1 MIGVARTLLGSKVT
15 AVISGA
21 KQMALGAV
29 SLVLLGCD
37 NRRIR
42 DELPTYLFASCFLAV
57 SSFSAIIFVGLAAR
71 LRPYRLLL
79 FLVGFSLTASAQ
91 NWSPFLDPSR
101 AVDWTSAGFTIPN
114 YTANCA
120 TQPSLATGSGAASA
134 NATAIQNALNS
145 CDATH
150 NVVNIPAGTFYTV
163 GILWVAGQAGV
174 AWGGTEFHHHH
185 FRQGK
190 WLAGGLSE
198 GLWMRRWCP
207 L

>member
-1 MIGVARTLLGSKVT
+1 MNYRLTFLL
-15 AVISGA
+15 A
-21 KQMALGAV
+21 AL
-29 SLVLLGCD
+29 
-37 NRRIR
+37 
-42 DELPTYLFASCFLAV
+42 LAV

-114 YTANCA
+114 YTTNCA

-134 NATAIQNALNS
+134 NTTAIQNALNS

-150 NVVNIPAGTFYTV
+150 NVVNIPAGTFYTN
-163 GILWVAGQAGV
+163 GILY
-174 AWGGTEFHHHH
+174 GT
-185 FRQGK
+185 QGK
-190 WLAGGLSE
+190 QVLRGAGPNSTTIIFARGNGCAGGLSE
-198 GLWMRRWCP
+198 GLCMRDSGARYNGSGEVLPGGSQAVP
-207 L
+207 LDGWIRERLDDHYAQ